1 MFSILSHEI
10 NANQSNIEIPHWQS
24 SILPWMQGVGN
35 LYTLLMVMYISATTM
50 EISMEAPQKKTK
62 KLKID
67 LPYVPAIILLDI

>member
-1 MFSILSHEI
+1 MQIKATLKFHIGNHQEDIQL
-10 NANQSNIEIPHWQS
+10 Q
-24 SILPWMQGVGN
+24 ILPWMQGVGN